1 MPNVGECRAAVLGLD
16 APRSAL
22 DRYSSNAASAASLRK
37 GEAVERVDYESMVI
51 QDILNAHD
59 RGELNISPWY
69 QRRAVWSSSHK
80 AYLINSI
87 FETMPVPSIYIRHA
101 IDLDLEKTVKEVVD
115 GQQRLRSVIE
125 YKANEFSARHPDHKR
140 RVLFRD
146 LLPAQRQAFLMAKL
160 PVAYLIGAD
169 DTDVIEIFGRLNAVS
184 KTLNAQEKRSALY
197 SGEFHQYCLR
207 EAATRLSIW
216 RGLGVFTATN
226 ISRMDEVQF
235 TAELSMALEGG
246 MSDFSAARINK
257 AYKDWD
263 NDFPHREDVAVRL
276 NRIFKLIGSLNP
288 SAVKD
293 TIFSR
298 SPLFY
303 SLVLVLDSEKRLP
316 SKANLELALSDIDAR
331 FNDPRPVSE
340 RPAEDLAFVAACTAS
355 TQRIK
360 SRQTRFDYIK
370 SSI

>member
-1 MPNVGECRAAVLGLD
+1 M
-16 APRSAL
+16 
-22 DRYSSNAASAASLRK
+22 
-37 GEAVERVDYESMVI
+37 ERVDYESMVI

-360 SRQTRFDYIK
+360 SHQTRFDYIK